1 MAPIAEV
8 FRVLPG
14 LQLRLQHGDGSQV
27 LELLRRGDADIV
39 VAGPLGDGWERL
51 ESWAL
56 FDEGFELAVRDDH
69 PLARDNEVTLEKLTP
84 YPLFVQRGCEMHET
98 AARMLHAHGFPSAN
112 LHEVATL
119 HDLIA
124 VVSNGLGA
132 AILPR
137 SAPRLEAMRRM
148 PITDLPLARTV
159 SAYAIAGRRRDTAAA
174 TFLNL
179 MRSGGLVPA

>member
-1 MAPIAEV
+1 
-8 FRVLPG
+8 
-14 LQLRLQHGDGSQV
+14 
-27 LELLRRGDADIV
+27 
-39 VAGPLGDGWERL
+39 
-51 ESWAL
+51 
-56 FDEGFELAVRDDH
+56 
-69 PLARDNEVTLEKLTP
+69 
-84 YPLFVQRGCEMHET
+84 
-98 AARMLHAHGFPSAN
+98 MLHAHGFPSAN